1 MSDSS
6 EGDPAGGDGSGG
18 VASVVAEGGG
28 QVDGP
33 ARLSTPIA
41 RLRKHA
47 MVCGPVPVRTREVSL
62 VKVTSRTQCREGFPM
77 QTANGLVQCAAD
89 H

>member
-1 MSDSS
+1 M
-6 EGDPAGGDGSGG
+6 
-18 VASVVAEGGG
+18 VAEGGG
-28 QVDGP
+28 EVDGP

-41 RLRKHA
+41 RLRRHA
-47 MVCGPVPVRTREVSL
+47 MMWAGAGPSLGSVL
-62 VKVTSRTQCREGFPM
+62 VKVMSRTQCREGVAV